1 MALPQHQKP
10 HVFEG
15 YVDATSLET
24 ALRALADG
32 TGTPVAGGTDLWL
45 QKDLGTKPFGP
56 RLVNIGAVPELGGIE
71 ERDGRI
77 RVGALTTMT
86 DILESALLRRVA
98 PVLLQTA
105 DRFASTQIRNV
116 ATVGGNIAN
125 ASPAADM
132 VLPLIC
138 LDAEVE
144 LAAWHEKWFVARR
157 PPLATFFTGPDRT
170 RREPNEVIVAVWFD
184 PPAQGFDAAFHK
196 SGPRPALEISRVAMC
211 LGGRRQGRRLTGV
224 RLAYGAVAAT
234 PIRCSRT
241 EALIEGVALD
251 KSTITGALESV
262 RREIAP
268 IDDVRGSSWYRRHLA
283 SAYLEEELSR
293 VAQG

>member
-10 HVFEG
+10 HAFED
-15 YVDATSLET
+15 YVDATSLER

-32 TGTPVAGGTDLWL
+32 AGTPVAGGTDLWL
-45 QKDLGTKPFGP
+45 QKDLGAKPLGT
-56 RLVNIGAVPELGGIE
+56 RLVNIRRVPELGAIE

-77 RVGALTTMT
+77 RVGALVTMT

-105 DRFASTQIRNV
+105 DRFASAQIRNV

-144 LAAWHEKWFVARR
+144 LAAWHEEWPVARR
-157 PPLATFFTGPDRT
+157 LPLAAFFTGPGRT
-170 RREPNEVIVAVWFD
+170 RREPSELIAAVWFD
-184 PPAQGFDAAFHK
+184 RPAPGFDAAFHK

-211 LGGRRQGRRLTGV
+211 LGGRRQGRRLSGV

-234 PIRCSRT
+234 PIRCPRT
-241 EALIEGVALD
+241 EALIEDVALD
-251 KSTITGALESV
+251 EPAIARALECL

-268 IDDVRGSSWYRRHLA
+268 IDDVRGSAWYRRHLA
-283 SAYLEEELSR
+283 AAYLEEELGR
-293 VAQG
+293 VAQS